1 MKNSYQISSKTHVG
15 NRRSLNED
23 HLDSY
28 SGTDFI
34 VLVVCDGMGG
44 AKKGDLAS
52 KIASEEIINHFKNI
66 SKLLNVRKEIVFSI
80 LNANKKILAFSKKS
94 SEYKG
99 MGTTC
104 AVAVVQKQR
113 IYFGNIGDTRIY
125 KFRNKNLKIIS
136 KDHSVV
142 QQLIDKQLILEE
154 EAFSHPRKNELT
166 QALGINEKIDPFIDD
181 DEIENSDLFM
191 ICSDGL
197 YNEIVLNNLVE
208 IFKNYSYNL
217 EELNQK
223 LLTTSLENGGNDNIS
238 VILLRSGKI
247 KINNPVEKQKHT
259 STKYNLEDNN
269 NTKHS
274 KSSSVLIIS
283 ILVLILGSLIFG
295 LFNVSGVSSSKET
308 TNINVLKKQDGKI
321 KVSKVNKRKPLE
333 KVNSSIIYDLSCL
346 NKKENSIDNLIN
358 IGSKIEDD
366 ILKNFS
372 KEVSV
377 KKENIEGKKLYNQL
391 RSEYTFIKNKKQ
403 SNLKKIL
410 KTLTKKIVNPK
421 GYKYEIHLIKDDVI
435 NAFTFGSHIYI
446 TSKMYDFTKN
456 SDELASIIGHEIYH
470 NELGHIKKNIQVYTL
485 NQKVFG
491 NKMGDFSTK
500 MHQIFTAPFNKK
512 DEVMCDLHSI
522 DLINK
527 AGYNV
532 CSTSEIWYRMK
543 KNEKK
548 GNQIDNLLRTH
559 PYSYEREKCAN
570 NHILDNYNHSCR

>member
-66 SKLLNVRKEIVFSI
+66 SNLRKVSQEIEFSI
-80 LNANKKILAFSKKS
+80 LNANKKILDFSKKS
-94 SEYKG
+94 SEYTG

-125 KFRNKNLKIIS
+125 KFSNKNLKIIS

-238 VILLRSGKI
+238 VILFRSGKI
-247 KINNPVEKQKHT
+247 KINKPVEKQKHT

-377 KKENIEGKKLYNQL
+377 KKENIEGKKLYNQ
-391 RSEYTFIKNKKQ
+391 
-403 SNLKKIL
+403 
-410 KTLTKKIVNPK
+410 
-421 GYKYEIHLIKDDVI
+421 
-435 NAFTFGSHIYI
+435 
-446 TSKMYDFTKN
+446 
-456 SDELASIIGHEIYH
+456 
-470 NELGHIKKNIQVYTL
+470 
-485 NQKVFG
+485 
-491 NKMGDFSTK
+491 
-500 MHQIFTAPFNKK
+500 
-512 DEVMCDLHSI
+512 
-522 DLINK
+522 
-527 AGYNV
+527 
-532 CSTSEIWYRMK
+532 
-543 KNEKK
+543 
-548 GNQIDNLLRTH
+548 
-559 PYSYEREKCAN
+559 
-570 NHILDNYNHSCR
+570 